1 MKKIQTGDD
10 NAIDDSRG
18 RKDDERYVIP
28 RCAVCRVQCT
38 HAVYSVGSV
47 GSIALSDRLRC

>member
-10 NAIDDSRG
+10 DAIDDSRG

-28 RCAVCRVQCT
+28 PCIVCRVQCT
-38 HAVYSVGSV
+38 HAAYSVGSV
-47 GSIALSDRLRC
+47 GSIASLTD